1 MPYKLPFLEE
11 YTVNY
16 NSLLQELQDN
26 SQKKLFSDEK
36 ITSFYIKTFLNLMRN
51 ADQTMKQ
58 SLQSEAIRQ
67 DIKNYYFENQV
78 FQQPIHFTNQDI
90 YIHFR
95 VSEILKLVQSCS
107 LPEIEHV
114 PISSFTGTHAKYGWS
129 IPDNTISSTPSSVPV
144 IAIPYPWE
152 YQDWLIIDGNH
163 RINNSLKSDSHI
175 AVVHINPNFLIES
188 ELFATEFDKLFYI
201 FHCESSSL
209 AALKRDY
216 ALSDE
221 DLFNRSI
228 IATLT
233 CFDTL
238 F

>member
-16 NSLLQELQDN
+16 NSLLRELQDN
-26 SQKKLFSDEK
+26 SRKKLFSDEK
-36 ITSFYIKTFLNLMRN
+36 INSIYIKTFLDLMKQ
-51 ADQTMKQ
+51 ADQNMKQ
-58 SLQSEAIRQ
+58 SLQNQSIRQ
-67 DIKNYYFENQV
+67 EIENYYFENQV
-78 FQQPIHFTNQDI
+78 FQQPIHFNSQGI

-95 VSEILKLVQSCS
+95 VSEILKIVQTSS
-107 LPEIEHV
+107 VTEIEHV
-114 PISSFTGTHAKYGWS
+114 PISSFTGSHAKYGWS
-129 IPDNTISSTPSSVPV
+129 IPDNAISSTPSSVPV
-144 IAIPYPWE
+144 IAIPYPWK

-201 FHCESSSL
+201 FHCESSGL
-209 AALKRDY
+209 TALKRDY